1 MGDTPLPTME
11 PVYAVN
17 ESDCHNVGREFGK
30 GCFSISS
37 FAAFSLITLNTIIN
51 VINNINSANN
61 NTNTGKRKRS
71 IAEDLF
77 HNIETNT
84 LDNSLEP
91 KAILESHPVCMDAA
105 FCLFVSNPGLSEDDY
120 LNRFLSWI
128 RPNRC
133 SKIVAQCPLF

>member
-1 MGDTPLPTME
+1 MGIHIMSSIDTALPTME
-11 PVYAVN
+11 QLYAVN
-17 ESDCHNVGREFGK
+17 ESDWHNVGREFGK

-51 VINNINSANN
+51 VINNINSDNNNNAND

-84 LDNSLEP
+84 LDESLEP
-91 KAILESHPVCMDAA
+91 KCDFDGIELED
-105 FCLFVSNPGLSEDDY
+105 LT
-120 LNRFLSWI
+120 
-128 RPNRC
+128 
-133 SKIVAQCPLF
+133 